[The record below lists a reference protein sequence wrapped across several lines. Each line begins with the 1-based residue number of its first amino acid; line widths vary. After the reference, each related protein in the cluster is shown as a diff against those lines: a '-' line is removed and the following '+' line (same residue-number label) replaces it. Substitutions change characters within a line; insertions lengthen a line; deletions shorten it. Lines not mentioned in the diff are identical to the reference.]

1 MCGMNGSIK
10 WDGNERLPIID
21 LAAGAKPLYND
32 DKRIAIAYDGKIYN
46 YEALKASLE
55 KEGIFCKTNSDG
67 EVILRMYEKQG
78 ISSFSLLDGSFV
90 FSIYDK
96 KLKKIIIVRDFFGI
110 KPMYYYKADDGFYWS
125 SELKNITNAID
136 KSRLTISEI
145 ALNLYFRLT
154 YIPAPYTI
162 YNDIFKLEPNT
173 LLEYDL
179 NTKNVTLKPVDQS
192 ESQFDYSGITEE
204 EALKI
209 CYEKVCESVASR
221 SVSEVPVG
229 TFLSGGVDSS
239 IVSWCL
245 AKQSNQ
251 KIDTFSVGFENK
263 KFDESDKARTV
274 AKLINSNHHEFM
286 INETEL
292 TQHIDQILLNFE
304 EPFADS
310 SALATY
316 SVAEKTNPFVKV
328 VLTGDGGD
336 EVFGGYNKYYI
347 GKLNA
352 YFTRFFH
359 PQLFLAFK
367 KSLTPLLKTSTDNRG
382 LRFKLKKLIDSI
394 DYQDDFYYNIIS
406 LAFQYPELKN
416 LLNNPHADPF
426 HLYKDKLNFQANGLK
441 DFRRIDKY
449 ISLEGDSLVKVGR
462 TSRLALLECRSP
474 FLNKEIWQFTNQ
486 LPDDFLI
493 RGSNKKYILKKAFE
507 SYFPTRFFEKSKQG
521 FGVPV
526 GDWLRNSLKD
536 ELMSYINTD
545 FLKEQNLFN
554 PDYIKNLVL
563 NHLNGKMDNTFK
575 VWTFYCFQKWYKN
588 FTNVSHLKNA

>member
-1 MCGMNGSIK
+1 MYGINGIVK
-10 WDGNERLPIID
+10 WTGNEKETVID
-21 LAAGAKPLYND
+21 LAPGSQPLYND
-32 DKRIAIAYDGKIYN
+32 DKRIAIAFAGEIYN
-46 YEALKASLE
+46 GKSLKASLE
-55 KEGIFCKTNSDG
+55 NGGIHFKTNSDA

-78 ISSFSLLDGSFV
+78 IDSFSLLDGTFV

-96 KLKKIIIVRDFFGI
+96 GLKKILIVRDFFGV
-110 KPMYYYKADDGFYWS
+110 KPLYYYKVAGAFYWS
-125 SELKNITNAID
+125 SELKSITDVID
-136 KSRLTISEI
+136 KKRLTISEI

-179 NTKNVTLKPVDQS
+179 TTKDITQNAIDQLQS
-192 ESQFDYSGITEE
+192 PFDYSGISEE
-204 EALKI
+204 KAVKI
-209 CYEKVCESVASR
+209 CYEKVYESVASR
-221 SVSEVPVG
+221 SVSDVPIG

-245 AKQSNQ
+245 AKQSAQ
-251 KIDTFSVGFENK
+251 KINTFSIGFENK
-263 KFDESDKARTV
+263 KFDESDKARVV
-274 AKLINSNHHEFM
+274 AKLINSNHHEFI

-292 TQHIDQILLNFE
+292 SRNIDQILFNFE

-316 SVAEKTNPFVKV
+316 SVADKTGSFVKIA
-328 VLTGDGGD
+328 LTGDGGD

-352 YFTRFFH
+352 YFTRFLH
-359 PQLFLAFK
+359 PELFSLFK
-367 KSLTPLLKTSTDNRG
+367 KSLNPLLKTSTDNRG

-406 LAFQYPELKN
+406 LAFQDSELKE
-416 LLNNPHADPF
+416 LLNNSQSDLF
-426 HLYKDKLNFQANGLK
+426 YFYKEKMNFQAKSLK
-441 DFRRIDKY
+441 DFRQIDKY

-462 TSRLALLECRSP
+462 TSMLASLECRSP
-474 FLNKEIWQFTNQ
+474 FLNKEIWQFANQ

-493 RGSNKKYILKKAFE
+493 RGRNKKYILKKTFE
-507 SYFPTRFFEKSKQG
+507 FYFPTRFFDKSKQG
-521 FGVPV
+521 FEVPV
-526 GDWLRNSLKD
+526 GDWLRNSLKN
-536 ELMSYINTD
+536 ELMSYIDND
-545 FLKEQNLFN
+545 FLQEQNLFN

-563 NHLNGKMDNTFK
+563 NHINGKMDNTFK

-588 FTNVSHLKNA
+588 LYFTNP